1 MICDSGSAVDEKRRA
16 RSAPHFE
23 TLKRQAL
30 PVAPSASSATTSIA
44 TAALSTASAAPTPAV
59 TSTPSAP
66 TTAAFLLRARFVH
79 NQCAPQKILS
89 VQRFDRF
96 HRLGIICNFSETESA
111 RLIRETIPQKRERIG
126 LDSNLGEHCRDL
138 FFRSLER
145 QITEIQF
152 LHDRS
157 PLGPGQRQNATEKLK
172 KQDFGRR
179 RPSGDGP
186 HPV

>member
-1 MICDSGSAVDEKRRA
+1 M
-16 RSAPHFE
+16 
-23 TLKRQAL
+23 
-30 PVAPSASSATTSIA
+30 A
-44 TAALSTASAAPTPAV
+44 TA
-59 TSTPSAP
+59 PSAP
-66 TTAAFLLRARFVH
+66 TTPAFLLRTSFVH

-89 VQRFDRF
+89 IQRFDRF
-96 HRLGIICNFSETESA
+96 HCFSIICNFGETESA
-111 RLIRETIPQKRERIG
+111 RLICETIPQKREGIG
-126 LDSNLGEHCRDL
+126 LDSNLSEDCRDL
-138 FFRSLER
+138 FFRSLEG

>member
-1 MICDSGSAVDEKRRA
+1 VLS
-16 RSAPHFE
+16 
-23 TLKRQAL
+23 
-30 PVAPSASSATTSIA
+30 VAPSASSSAPTSIA
-44 TAALSTASAAPTPAV
+44 TAALSAAAAACTPAV
-59 TSTPSAP
+59 TTTPSAP
-66 TTAAFLLRARFVH
+66 TTTAFLLRACLIH
-79 NQCAPQKILS
+79 NQRASQKILS
-89 VQRFDRF
+89 IQRFDRF
-96 HRLGIICNFSETESA
+96 HRLGIIRNFSETESA

-126 LDSNLGEHCRDL
+126 LDPNLSEDCRDL
-138 FFRSLER
+138 FFRSLEG